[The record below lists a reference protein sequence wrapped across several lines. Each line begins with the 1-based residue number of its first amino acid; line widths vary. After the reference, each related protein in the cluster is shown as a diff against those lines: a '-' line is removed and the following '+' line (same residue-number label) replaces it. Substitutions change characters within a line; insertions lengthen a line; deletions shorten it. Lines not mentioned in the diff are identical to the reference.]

1 MKRSLLYL
9 LFLTI
14 SISANA
20 TSQEGDFIIIDG
32 AQWEVL
38 GRPIKAEAERYN
50 KMLALLPDNRDIR
63 SANWEGYIAYWSIK
77 QDALCLDS
85 IRYSITDK
93 STNVKQEKSVDAEGL
108 NRVYEKYRDGQNIVA
123 SWYSGKLHLGKG
135 KVLQATNEGYERNY
149 ENEQF
154 IDFEQGKKTGQIA
167 YDNKLAVEGLNLSN
181 VKDFNDLKQKFPLN
195 LGKYP
200 GLSNAR
206 RIIFSIKD
214 AKVDANGNLLDCNVT
229 AYVMYAAES
238 RSTGANKGREEH
250 PGIAAEMAKLLKAYH
265 PWEVFFING
274 EYKAF
279 GTDNR
284 TFPYL
289 VKDKQ

>member
-9 LFLTI
+9 LFLTL

-20 TSQEGDFIIIDG
+20 TSQEGDFIYIDG
-32 AQWEVL
+32 TKWEIL

-50 KMLALLPDNRDIR
+50 KMLALLPDGRDIR
-63 SANWEGYIAYWSIK
+63 SSNWEGYNAYWSIK

-85 IRYSITDK
+85 IQYSVTDK
-93 STNVKQEKSVDAEGL
+93 STNVKQEKCVDAEGL
-108 NRVYEKYRDGQNIVA
+108 NRVYEKYRDGENIIA
-123 SWYSGKLHLGKG
+123 SWFTGKLHLGKG
-135 KVLQATNEGYERNY
+135 KILHELNDAYERNY
-149 ENEQF
+149 EAEQF
-154 IDFEQGKKTGQIA
+154 IDLEQGKKTGQVA

-181 VKDFNDLKQKFPLN
+181 IKDFNELKQKFPLD

-214 AKVDANGNLLDCNVT
+214 AKVDASGHLVDCNVT

-238 RSTGANKGREEH
+238 KSTGPNKGREEH
-250 PGIAAEMAKLLKAYH
+250 PGIAAEMTKLLKAYH
-265 PWEVFFING
+265 PWEVFLING
-274 EYKAF
+274 EYIAY
-279 GTDNR
+279 GANNR

>member
-1 MKRSLLYL
+1 MRKVL
-9 LFLTI
+9 LFGVLLTM
-14 SISANA
+14 SLSASA

-32 AQWEVL
+32 TQWEIL

-50 KMLALLPDNRDIR
+50 KMLALLPEERDIR
-63 SANWEGYIAYWSIK
+63 SSNWEGYIAFWSIK

-85 IRYSITDK
+85 IQYSITNKDTQK
-93 STNVKQEKSVDAEGL
+93 KLVKCVNAEGL
-108 NRVYEKYRDGQNIVA
+108 NRVYRNYLDGQNIVA
-123 SWYSGKLHLGKG
+123 TWYTGKLHVAKG
-135 KVLQATNEGYERNY
+135 KVLHELNDGYERNY

-154 IDFEQGKKTGQIA
+154 IDINQGKKTGQTA

-181 VKDFNDLKQKFPLN
+181 VKDFSELKQKFQLD
-195 LGKYP
+195 LAKYP

-214 AKVDANGNLLDCNVT
+214 AKVDAKGNLLDCNVT

-250 PGIAAEMAKLLKAYH
+250 PGIAGEMKKLLKAYH
-265 PWEVFFING
+265 PWEVYLING
-274 EYKAF
+274 EYIAY
-279 GTDNR
+279 GAANR

>member
-1 MKRSLLYL
+1 MRRVILLGL
-9 LFLTI
+9 LLTMFL
-14 SISANA
+14 SASA
-20 TSQEGDFIIIDG
+20 TSQEGDIICIDG
-32 AQWEVL
+32 SQWEIL
-38 GRPIKAEAERYN
+38 GRPIKAEAERYP
-50 KMLALLPDNRDIR
+50 KMLALLPDERDIR
-63 SANWEGYIAYWSIK
+63 SSNWEGYIAYWSIK

-85 IRYSITDK
+85 IQYSV
-93 STNVKQEKSVDAEGL
+93 TNKDTQVKLVKCVDAEGL
-108 NRVYEKYRDGQNIVA
+108 NRVYRNYIDGQNIVA
-123 SWYSGKLHLGKG
+123 TWYTGKLHIGKG
-135 KVLQATNEGYERNY
+135 KVLHELNDGFERNY

-154 IDFEQGKKTGQIA
+154 IDINQGKKTGQVV
-167 YDNKLAVEGLNLSN
+167 YDNKLAEEGLNLSN
-181 VKDFNDLKQKFPLN
+181 VKDFSTLKQKFPLD

-214 AKVDANGNLLDCNVT
+214 AKVDAKGNLVDCKVT

-265 PWEVFFING
+265 PWEVYLING
-274 EYKAF
+274 EYISYGAS
-279 GTDNR
+279 NR
-284 TFPYL
+284 AFPYL